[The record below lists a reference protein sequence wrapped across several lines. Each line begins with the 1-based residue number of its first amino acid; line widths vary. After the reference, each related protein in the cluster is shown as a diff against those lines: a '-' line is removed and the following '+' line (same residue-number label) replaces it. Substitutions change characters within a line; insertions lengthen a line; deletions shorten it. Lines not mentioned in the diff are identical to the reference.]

1 METYQIV
8 LIVVAVVAAIIVIGL
23 ITAYRAKKE
32 LYYKLL
38 AKFGQPDNTEYEYD
52 EFECISHYY
61 KNTKGEEFSVDD
73 ITWNDLDMDNIYM
86 LVNSTCSSV
95 GRESLY
101 KILRTPVSNQEV
113 LAERERIIQYF
124 DSHKEE
130 RTKVM
135 MALKSI
141 GYTKKISVSDYMDR
155 LLNLKPGVVIGDI
168 LVNILLLASIAFM
181 IFVDPVVGLFFL
193 LISSGIAIITYY
205 KAKARIENFFSCI
218 RVIVAIVNA
227 GKEISDLN
235 LSELSEYND
244 YFKESAKRFSKAT
257 RNSFLL
263 VSAKENNGS
272 LIEILMEYIRMFTH
286 VDIIKF
292 TSILKHIKC
301 NKEEIYTLYDKIGFI
316 DSMISVASFR
326 RFIPY
331 YCQPDFTENNKLD
344 LQDVY
349 HLLIKEPVSNSI
361 VESKPVLLTG
371 SNASGKSTFLKSIA
385 INAILAQSI
394 NTCPAKSYVAPFY
407 RIYSSM
413 ALTDSI
419 ESGESYYI
427 VEIKSLKR
435 IMDAASVDNSKILC
449 FVDEVLRGTNT
460 VERIA
465 ASSQILKELA
475 LDGIMC
481 FAATHDIELTYIL
494 EKYYS
499 NYHFTEDVQG
509 NEIVF
514 SYALHEG
521 RATSRNAIKLLEII
535 GYDKA
540 IVDKAQERAE
550 DFVNTGAWRQI

>member
-1 METYQIV
+1 MEPYQIA
-8 LIVVAVVAAIIVIGL
+8 LIVIGVFIAIIL
-23 ITAYRAKKE
+23 IGLMISHKAKKE
-32 LYYKLL
+32 LYNILL
-38 AKFGQPDNTEYEYD
+38 LKFGKPETKEYEYD

-61 KNTKGEEFSVDD
+61 KNTKGDEYSVDD

-86 LVNSTCSSV
+86 LINSTCSSV
-95 GRESLY
+95 GRENLY
-101 KILRTPVSNQEV
+101 KILRTPVMNTEL

-124 DSHKEE
+124 DTHEDE

-141 GYTKKISVSDYMDR
+141 GYTRKISVSDYMDR
-155 LLNLKPGVVIGDI
+155 LLELKPHSVLGDI
-168 LVNILLLASIAFM
+168 FVNILLIASLCFM

-193 LISSGIAIITYY
+193 MISSGIAIITYY

-227 GKEISDLN
+227 GKDISDMN
-235 LSELSEYND
+235 LSELSEYNE

-263 VSAKENNGS
+263 VSGKENNGS

-292 TSILKHIKC
+292 NSILKTIKG
-301 NKEEIYTLYDKIGFI
+301 NKEEIYKLYDKIGFI
-316 DSMISVASFR
+316 DSMISVANFR

-331 YCQPDFTENNKLD
+331 YCNPFFSDNNKMD

-371 SNASGKSTFLKSIA
+371 SNASGKSTFLKSVA

-394 NTCPAKSYVAPFY
+394 NTCPAQCYAAPFY

-435 IMDAASVDNSKILC
+435 IMDAASSNKGRILC

-465 ASSQILKELA
+465 ASSQILRELA

-540 IVDKAQERAE
+540 IVDKAQQRAE

>member
-1 METYQIV
+1 MEPYQIA
-8 LIVVAVVAAIIVIGL
+8 LIVVGIMIVIVVIGI
-23 ITAYRAKKE
+23 ITSYNAKKT

-38 AKFGQPDNTEYEYD
+38 SKFGQPDTTEYEYD
-52 EFECISHYY
+52 EYECISHYY
-61 KNTKGEEFSVDD
+61 RNTIGDNFSIDD

-86 LVNSTCSSV
+86 LINSTCSSV

-101 KILRTPVSNQEV
+101 KILRTPVSNPSD
-113 LAERERIIQYF
+113 LTERERLIQYF
-124 DSHKEE
+124 DTHEAE

-168 LVNILLLASIAFM
+168 CINVLLIASLCFM

-193 LISSGIAIITYY
+193 MISSGIAIVTYY
-205 KAKARIENFFSCI
+205 KAKAKIENFFSCI
-218 RVIVAIVNA
+218 RVIVALINA
-227 GKEISDLN
+227 GKEISSLN
-235 LSELSEYND
+235 LPELSEYNE
-244 YFKESAKRFSKAT
+244 YFKKSASRFSKVT

-301 NKEEIYTLYDKIGFI
+301 NSEEIYTLYEKIGFL

-331 YCQPDFTENNKLD
+331 YSCPEFIEGNNMD
-344 LQDVY
+344 LKDVY
-349 HLLIKEPVSNSI
+349 HLLLKEPVSNSI
-361 VESKPVLLTG
+361 VENKPVLLTG
-371 SNASGKSTFLKSIA
+371 SNASGKSTFLKSVA
-385 INAILAQSI
+385 INSILGQSI
-394 NTCPAKSYVAPFY
+394 NTCPAKSYKAPIY
-407 RIYSSM
+407 RVYSSM

-435 IMDAASVDNSKILC
+435 IMDAATASNIKILC

-475 LDGIMC
+475 EDGIMC

-494 EKYYS
+494 EKFYS
-499 NYHFTEDVQG
+499 NYHFTEDVCD
-509 NEIVF
+509 NEIEF
-514 SYALHEG
+514 SYVLHEG

-535 GYDKA
+535 GYDKS
-540 IVDKAQERAE
+540 IVDKAKQRAE